1 MELKEL
7 PKCPVETTLRLI
19 GEKWRILIIRDLLT
33 GTKRFGELKKVCS
46 GISQKVL
53 AHSLRKMEDDGLVK
67 REEFAE
73 KPPRVE
79 YTLTDVGYSLAPV
92 LDAMASW
99 GTDYKTFLKLL
110 QKMSIPVL
118 FLQCSTVFAEGI
130 SLSCSKFTLKFG
142 IPVITG

>member
-7 PKCPVETTLRLI
+7 TKCPVETTLSLI
-19 GEKWRILIIRDLLT
+19 RAQWRILIIRGLLT

-110 QKMSIPVL
+110 QKM
-118 FLQCSTVFAEGI
+118 
-130 SLSCSKFTLKFG
+130 K
-142 IPVITG
+142 